1 MPKLPW
7 PAATLASLVLAA
19 LAGSS
24 LAACGG
30 QSSAEPSRTGTAR
43 STSGAPAAARRVP
56 VPVAVRHVS
65 TAPRVSTPG
74 SVGAAW
80 TPVATVGGQV
90 AAWIAQRAGV
100 TLLRFDQ
107 QLVRLA
113 LHAGSEE
120 PGGSGWAY
128 GASIGP
134 HEVHR
139 VIAGFNGGFRLNYGS
154 VGFYSYGRSAAP
166 LSSGLGSIV
175 TYRDGSTQI
184 AAWHAGVPA
193 RGRPIASVRQNL
205 RLLIDHG
212 LASMTVEGC
221 VIECWGRTVG
231 GGTVVARSGLGID
244 GQGRLVWAAGES
256 LSPADLANALL
267 AGGAQRAVELDINP
281 FWVAGYLYVHHP
293 SGPSA
298 VPVVP
303 GQHGIAG
310 ELLEPDARDFFT
322 VLAR

>member
-1 MPKLPW
+1 MPKLPQ
-7 PAATLASLVLAA
+7 PAATLAALALAA
-19 LAGSS
+19 LAGSA

-30 QSSAEPSRTGTAR
+30 QSSAQPSGTGTAR
-43 STSGAPAAARRVP
+43 SASGAPARGARAPIPVKRV
-56 VPVAVRHVS
+56 S
-65 TAPRVSTPG
+65 SAPRVSTPAA
-74 SVGAAW
+74 VGAAW

-90 AAWIAQRAGV
+90 AAWVAQRSGV

-107 QLVRLA
+107 QLVRLV

-154 VGFYSYGRSAAP
+154 VGFYSYGRSAVR

-212 LASMTVEGC
+212 LASMSVEGC
-221 VIECWGRTVG
+221 VIECWGRTLG

-281 FWVAGYLYVHHP
+281 FWVAGYLYVHHS

-298 VPVVP
+298 VPIVP